1 MSQAQEQP
9 QAISAAAGNAP
20 DLFQFEHNGLHIS
33 CSTSSISGKP
43 LFNYKD
49 AQQEQSFSGDE
60 IRTQETELGTLVTVS
75 VKKTVDTGYTS
86 LTLIL
91 PNVQLG
97 NTQQQPI
104 NAVAIEVQ
112 HLSGQL
118 PVTGSLDKY
127 QRIYQLQGSASFVL
141 F

>member
-9 QAISAAAGNAP
+9 QAASATAGNTA
-20 DLFQFEHNGLHIS
+20 DLFQFKHNDFHIS
-33 CSTSSISGKP
+33 YSTSSISGKP
-43 LFNYKD
+43 LFSYKD
-49 AQQEQSFSGDE
+49 AQQEQSFSGDD

-91 PNVQLG
+91 PKVHLG
-97 NTQQQPI
+97 NTQQQSVD
-104 NAVAIEVQ
+104 AVAIEVQ

-118 PVTGSLDKY
+118 PVVGSLDKY
-127 QRIYQLQGSASFVL
+127 QRIYHLQGTAAFVL